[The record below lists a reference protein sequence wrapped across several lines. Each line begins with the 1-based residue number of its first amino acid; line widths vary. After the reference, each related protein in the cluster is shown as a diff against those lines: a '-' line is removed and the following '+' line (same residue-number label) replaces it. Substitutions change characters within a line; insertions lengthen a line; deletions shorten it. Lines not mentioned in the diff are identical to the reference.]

1 MKNLGATTD
10 RMVGPVRHP
19 TWTKLISAM
28 IWLAVEN
35 SRTSIRRSL
44 EGSERNAGLSDSI
57 PSFART
63 LSRCPDQPTATA
75 ELLIAT

>member
-1 MKNLGATTD
+1 MKNLVATTD

-35 SRTSIRRSL
+35 RRTSIRRSL
-44 EGSERNAGLSDSI
+44 EGSERNAGLSDKQPLVCARDRDVPI
-57 PSFART
+57 NRQRRPSY
-63 LSRCPDQPTATA
+63 
-75 ELLIAT
+75 